1 MSEYLSHCLQ
11 ASYPAKTRLHH
22 CASTGGTC
30 NVMRNSKVSLF
41 KSRWVLMYLCQT
53 YSYFWKK
60 KFWDILEIF
69 QCGNLPGVYGNLHTF
84 MVIILKIGDMFVYIY
99 IYCILNIYTCIF
111 FGHYMHAILY
121 RFLKKNYFIFLF
133 DLIAIGILNLS
144 EVKYIHKWDVLA
156 LLFRISV

>member
-1 MSEYLSHCLQ
+1 MLNLNYLVSEYLSHCLQ

-99 IYCILNIYTCIF
+99 IY
-111 FGHYMHAILY
+111 ILY
-121 RFLKKNYFIFLF
+121 F
-133 DLIAIGILNLS
+133 
-144 EVKYIHKWDVLA
+144 EYIHLHFLWSLHACNLIQIFKKKT
-156 LLFRISV
+156 ISFFYLI